1 MIPIS
6 YRFPV
11 RQEICDPSRIKTI
24 RAAQKNRQTR
34 RIKGEIIMLKKV
46 MTRDVMLDALE
57 QDYDGLMNLGDIY
70 GARGVEAAID
80 TIHLYERALELAC
93 EEIHKARKKKFTD
106 TKDVPEIVQEYINY
120 AKTTD
125 YGADS
130 EH

>member
-1 MIPIS
+1 
-6 YRFPV
+6 
-11 RQEICDPSRIKTI
+11 
-24 RAAQKNRQTR
+24 
-34 RIKGEIIMLKKV
+34 MLKKV

-57 QDYDGLMNLGDIY
+57 QDYDGLMNRGDIY

-106 TKDVPEIVQEYINY
+106 TKDVSDIVQEYINY
-120 AKTTD
+120 ARTTD

>member
-1 MIPIS
+1 M
-6 YRFPV
+6 
-11 RQEICDPSRIKTI
+11 RQDIVARSRIKKV
-24 RAAQKNRQTR
+24 RAAQNLQIKERG
-34 RIKGEIIMLKKV
+34 RIKGETIMLKKE
-46 MTRDVMLDALE
+46 MTREAMLDALE

-93 EEIHKARKKKFTD
+93 EEIHKARKKRFTD
-106 TKDVPEIVQEYINY
+106 TKEIPEIVQEYIAY

-125 YGADS
+125 YGGDS

>member
-1 MIPIS
+1 
-6 YRFPV
+6 
-11 RQEICDPSRIKTI
+11 
-24 RAAQKNRQTR
+24 
-34 RIKGEIIMLKKV
+34 MLKKV

-93 EEIHKARKKKFTD
+93 EEIHKARKKQFTD
-106 TKDVPEIVQEYINY
+106 TKEVSAVVQEYINY